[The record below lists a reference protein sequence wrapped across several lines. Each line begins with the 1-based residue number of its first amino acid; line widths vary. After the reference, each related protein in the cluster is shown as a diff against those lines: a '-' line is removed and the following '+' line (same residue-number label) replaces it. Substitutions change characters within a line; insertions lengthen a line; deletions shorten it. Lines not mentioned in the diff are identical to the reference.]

1 MLNILR
7 NGRKKLWK
15 SFKSCGQLQRGI
27 RQHSAKKMLPVNK
40 RRSLT
45 VFQYFNCRKFP
56 LLRSQNRK
64 SLQKLRQMLRYRLML
79 WLPSQ
84 VL

>member
-40 RRSLT
+40 GY
-45 VFQYFNCRKFP
+45 V
-56 LLRSQNRK
+56 
-64 SLQKLRQMLRYRLML
+64 
-79 WLPSQ
+79 
-84 VL
+84 